1 MAQRKFKFSGQYSPS
16 FAQFSAI
23 SICRGADS
31 RAATEDRSTR
41 MTEKQ
46 IDEATERLL
55 TQPKVVE
62 VDGQRVENQSVG
74 DLVKAAQFLA
84 SKNAMKGRKLPIRIT
99 KMASG
104 GGIL

>member
-1 MAQRKFKFSGQYSPS
+1 MRHRHFSPGT
-16 FAQFSAI
+16 AGLSAI

-84 SKNAMKGRKLPIRIT
+84 SKKATERGRFPVRIT

-104 GGIL
+104 GAIL